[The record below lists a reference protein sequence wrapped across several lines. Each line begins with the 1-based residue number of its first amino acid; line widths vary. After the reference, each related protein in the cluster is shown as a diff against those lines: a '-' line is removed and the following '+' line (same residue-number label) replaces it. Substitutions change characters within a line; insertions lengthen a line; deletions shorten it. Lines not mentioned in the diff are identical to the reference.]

1 MFAIP
6 IIIFIPIAQQ
16 PAHNR
21 LAENQQTAG
30 LGSLNEYENKNEYE
44 NGMGKS
50 ETELL
55 PSISRN
61 TPSPA
66 FAMVDF
72 LTSTTLDS

>member
-1 MFAIP
+1 MFTIP
-6 IIIFIPIAQQ
+6 IIIFIPISKQ

-21 LAENQQTAG
+21 LAENQPMAG
-30 LGSLNEYENKNEYE
+30 LSCLNEHEKKNEYE
-44 NGMGKS
+44 NGMGKL